1 MDSGV
6 IVAIIT
12 GVFSVLAILLTN
24 IASNKAI
31 DAKLDKQHAVF
42 EAIVT
47 EKIGTLQKTVE
58 KHNQVIDR
66 TYKLEQ
72 KTAVIEQKLNDMERN
87 K

>member
-31 DAKLDKQHAVF
+31 AAKLDKQHAVF

-72 KTAVIEQKLNDMERN
+72 KTAVIEQKLNDMERH